1 MRTVIHEMRN
11 HLAVAVANIEAFIDG
26 KFEPTQ
32 ARLTAVLQAL
42 NELDVL
48 MNDLGPA
55 VVNDEMHSRFEP
67 IDVCQLILNEATAME
82 AAAEEKGIVFSVVRC
97 ARQEPDCANFCGD
110 PVRIGQIIKNVVLN
124 AIRYTPTG
132 RSIVFDCH
140 RDAGQLVFCVSDE
153 GAGIPPEELGHIF
166 DVGFRGGA
174 AAAHPGSG
182 LGLSLV
188 KSLVEEHGG
197 SIAVDSVPGHGATFV
212 VRLPGT
218 VVGASEGV
226 CRTCVATGGHPSDR
240 AASAKTFIPAS

>member
-1 MRTVIHEMRN
+1 MRN

-26 KFEPTQ
+26 KFEPTR

-48 MNDLGPA
+48 MNDLGPT
-55 VVNDEMHSRFEP
+55 VVNGEMHSRCEP

-97 ARQEPDCANFCGD
+97 TQREPDCANFYGD
-110 PVRIGQIIKNVVLN
+110 PVRIGQILKNVMLN

-132 RSIVFDCH
+132 RSIVLDCH
-140 RDAGQLVFCVSDE
+140 RDAGQLVFRVSDE
-153 GAGIPPEELGHIF
+153 GPGIPPEELGHIF
-166 DVGFRGGA
+166 DAGFRGDA

-197 SIAVDSVPGHGATFV
+197 TIDVDSVPGHGATFV

-218 VVGASEGV
+218 VAGASERV
-226 CRTCVATGGHPSDR
+226 CQDCMATGEHPSDR
-240 AASAKTFIPAS
+240 ATSAKTFIPAS